1 MFIHACMMNDNIDF
15 VCDVNGCDNTSRIK
29 SVYLESMTCCKDE
42 DIPTNISFALVKERN
57 DISKYP
63 TKLQINFIPPQG
75 NCVYG
80 VVLLANESVNEEQC
94 MNYTFE
100 KFNDAEI
107 HTRISIGIGS
117 IAQYQGSFNITLPYI
132 FTACYSINFC
142 FGNRKI
148 IAHNAFLKTNYS
160 RTEISDPKL
169 ECSYSIISDNTMNK
183 LLNFEVNFSTP
194 IVEDVLVELGLFDSY
209 EDWESCTEKVPHITQ
224 MFHILEHNPKNKHP
238 NFTTTLTVN
247 GIYEVSGKFQSREI
261 TQNTNYCFNILY
273 GDIRSKEGTLWKPPV
288 EKPRWHQQCRN
299 ITNYGQFEFQF
310 GIDSDI
316 YSSLLLHIVTIILV
330 AICGIVYIIYIIH
343 TCKKYG
349 SRYYTNIFYKW
360 DVHDVTDNKN
370 EMQYE
375 NTGIVLL
382 YSKDCESFMSL
393 MTDFREVLRKV
404 CGCVVHDWYDGIECN
419 YVAEIGGSEWF
430 AEMLHK
436 QYCII
441 WIDTPRMRSLITSRF
456 KKNNSEQYNFIEI
469 CDFRD
474 VVFPTIFNL
483 AKRNVEESVIQ
494 EARHFIVRLKGFDNF
509 EAETDPFV
517 GLFSRTR
524 YFIPD
529 DLNSLCSDLPILKSD
544 KVILSINQEQEHLEQ
559 YLRKIKSDLNK

>member
-1 MFIHACMMNDNIDF
+1 MNF
-15 VCDVNGCDNTSRIK
+15 
-29 SVYLESMTCCKDE
+29 CKDE
-42 DIPTNISFALVKERN
+42 DIPTNISFALVEERN

-63 TKLQINFIPPQG
+63 TKLQINFTPQK
-75 NCVYG
+75 NCMYG
-80 VVLLANESVNEEQC
+80 LVLLANESVNKEQC

-107 HTRISIGIGS
+107 HTRTSILIDL
-117 IAQYQGSFNITLPYI
+117 IDDYQGSVNITLPYI

-142 FGNRKI
+142 FGNRNI

-160 RTEISDPKL
+160 RTEISSPVMF

-194 IVEDVLVELGLFDSY
+194 IVEDVLVELGLLDSY
-209 EDWESCTEKVPHITQ
+209 EDKESCSSGREEPNINQ
-224 MFHILEHNPKNKHP
+224 MFHVLEHNTKNKYP

-247 GIYEVSGKFQSREI
+247 GMYEASGKFQSRKI
-261 TQNTNYCFNILY
+261 IQNTNYCFNIIY
-273 GDIRSKEGTLWKPPV
+273 SDIRSKGGTLWKPPV
-288 EKPRWHQQCRN
+288 EKTYWHQQCRN
-299 ITNYGQFEFQF
+299 ITNYSQFEFQF
-310 GIDSDI
+310 GSIDSDTH
-316 YSSLLLHIVTIILV
+316 SSLLLHIVTIILV

-343 TCKKYG
+343 TYKKRG
-349 SRYYTNIFYKW
+349 SRYSTYIFHKSG
-360 DVHDVTDNKN
+360 VHDDKN

-382 YSKDCESFMSL
+382 YSKGCESFMSL
-393 MTDFREVLRKV
+393 MTDFREMLRKV

-456 KKNNSEQYNFIEI
+456 KRNDSEQYNFIEI

-483 AKRNVEESVIQ
+483 AKRNVEESVIE

-509 EAETDPFV
+509 EDETDPFV

-524 YFIPD
+524 YFIPE
-529 DLNSLCSDLPILKSD
+529 DLNSLCSDLPILRSD
-544 KVILSINQEQEHLEQ
+544 KVTLSMNQEYEHLEQ
-559 YLRKIKSDLNK
+559 YLRKIKSGLNK

>member
-1 MFIHACMMNDNIDF
+1 MYKGYFTTTLQLFYYSMFIHACMIHDDFGF
-15 VCDVNGCDNTSRIK
+15 VCDIDGCNAPTIRSYPFK
-29 SVYLESMTCCKDE
+29 PMNFCKDE
-42 DIPTNISFALVKERN
+42 DIPTNISFALVEERN

-63 TKLQINFIPPQG
+63 TKLQINFTPQK
-75 NCVYG
+75 NCMYG
-80 VVLLANESVNEEQC
+80 LVLLANESVNKEQC

-107 HTRISIGIGS
+107 HTRTSILIDL
-117 IAQYQGSFNITLPYI
+117 IDDYQ
-132 FTACYSINFC
+132 
-142 FGNRKI
+142 
-148 IAHNAFLKTNYS
+148 
-160 RTEISDPKL
+160 
-169 ECSYSIISDNTMNK
+169 
-183 LLNFEVNFSTP
+183 
-194 IVEDVLVELGLFDSY
+194 
-209 EDWESCTEKVPHITQ
+209 
-224 MFHILEHNPKNKHP
+224 EHNTKNKYP

-247 GIYEVSGKFQSREI
+247 GMYEASGKFQSRKI
-261 TQNTNYCFNILY
+261 IQNTNYCFNIIY
-273 GDIRSKEGTLWKPPV
+273 SDIRSKGGTLWKPPV
-288 EKPRWHQQCRN
+288 EKTYWHQQCRN
-299 ITNYGQFEFQF
+299 ITNYSQFEFQF
-310 GIDSDI
+310 GSIDSDTH
-316 YSSLLLHIVTIILV
+316 SSLLLHIVTIILV

-343 TCKKYG
+343 TYKKRG
-349 SRYYTNIFYKW
+349 SRYSTYIFHKSG
-360 DVHDVTDNKN
+360 VHDDKN

-382 YSKDCESFMSL
+382 YSKGCESFMSL
-393 MTDFREVLRKV
+393 MTDFREMLRKV

-456 KKNNSEQYNFIEI
+456 KRNDSEQYNFIEI

-483 AKRNVEESVIQ
+483 AKRNVEESVIE

-509 EAETDPFV
+509 EDETDPFV

-524 YFIPD
+524 YFIPE
-529 DLNSLCSDLPILKSD
+529 DLNSLCSDLPILRSD
-544 KVILSINQEQEHLEQ
+544 KVTLSMNQEYEHLEQ